1 MKYSILTLAAVASTA
16 FAVAVPDPQPDPVA
30 EPMPW
35 CTWKGQP
42 CWKEKMKR
50 AAQPQ
55 PEPIA
60 IPEPDAVAEPMPW
73 CTWKGQPCWKEK
85 MAKRE
90 AQPEP
95 EAVPAP
101 QPDPVAEAE
110 PWCTWKGQPCW
121 KAKMAK
127 REAEAEAEPIPDP
140 VAAPQPDPVAEPM
153 PWCTWKGQPCW
164 KEKMAKREAKPE
176 PWCWWK
182 GQPCWKAKR
191 DAAPEPWCWWKGQ
204 PCWKTKRN
212 AAPEP
217 MPEPANEPRWCWW
230 KGQPCWKS
238 KAKRDASPE
247 PWCWWK
253 GQPCWKAKRDA
264 GEALTV
270 ALHATRDIEARSIA
284 ETEHLPRD
292 AAHQAKRS
300 IVELANVIALSARG
314 SPEEYFKNLYLEE
327 FFPEIPHNA
336 TAKRDVK
343 TLQEDKR
350 WCWWKG
356 QPCWKAKRAAEAV
369 LHAVDGGDGAG
380 APGGPEEHF
389 DTSNFNPQ
397 NFEAKR
403 DLMAIKAAA
412 RSVVESLEG

>member
-1 MKYSILTLAAVASTA
+1 MKYSILTLAAVASTTL
-16 FAVAVPDPQPDPVA
+16 AVAVPAPQPDPVA

-42 CWKEKMKR
+42 CWKEKMAR
-50 AAQPQ
+50 REAQ
-55 PEPIA
+55 PEPEA
-60 IPEPDAVAEPMPW
+60 VAAPEPDPVAEPMPW

-85 MAKRE
+85 MAKRA

-95 EAVPAP
+95 VPAP

-110 PWCTWKGQPCW
+110 
-121 KAKMAK
+121 
-127 REAEAEAEPIPDP
+127 
-140 VAAPQPDPVAEPM
+140 

-191 DAAPEPWCWWKGQ
+191 
-204 PCWKTKRN
+204 N

-238 KAKRDASPE
+238 KSKRDASPE

-270 ALHATRDIEARSIA
+270 ALHATRGVETRSVA

-314 SPEEYFKNLYLEE
+314 SPEEYFKHLYLEE

-369 LHAVDGGDGAG
+369 LHAVDGSDGAG

-389 DTSNFNPQ
+389 GTSHFNPQ

>member
-16 FAVAVPDPQPDPVA
+16 FATAIPEPQPDPVA
-30 EPMPW
+30 EAEPW

-42 CWKEKMKR
+42 CWKAKMAKR
-50 AAQPQ
+50 EAQ
-55 PEPIA
+55 PEPEAIA
-60 IPEPDAVAEPMPW
+60 IPDPDPVAEPMPW

-95 EAVPAP
+95 EAIPVP

-121 KAKMAK
+121 K
-127 REAEAEAEPIPDP
+127 
-140 VAAPQPDPVAEPM
+140 
-153 PWCTWKGQPCW
+153 
-164 KEKMAKREAKPE
+164 EKMAKREAK
-176 PWCWWK
+176 
-182 GQPCWKAKR
+182 
-191 DAAPEPWCWWKGQ
+191 PEPWCWWKGQ

-238 KAKRDASPE
+238 KSKRDASPE

-264 GEALTV
+264 SEALTV
-270 ALHATRDIEARSIA
+270 ALHATRGVETRSVA

-292 AAHQAKRS
+292 AAHHAKRS

-369 LHAVDGGDGAG
+369 LHAVDGADGAG